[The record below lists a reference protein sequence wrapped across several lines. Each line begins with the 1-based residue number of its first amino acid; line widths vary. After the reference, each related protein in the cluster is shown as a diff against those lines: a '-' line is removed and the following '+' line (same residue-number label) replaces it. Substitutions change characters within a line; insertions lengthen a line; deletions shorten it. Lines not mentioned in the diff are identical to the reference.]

1 MQQKDY
7 RDDITIIPNK
17 VCLQLPYYIGTVKKK
32 KKREKKKEEFLELRQ
47 GKYHIVSLESGL
59 LLQKCFDFP

>member
-32 KKREKKKEEFLELRQ
+32 KKREKKKRGVLRVKT
-47 GKYHIVSLESGL
+47 GEVSYCVFGVRAVASEV
-59 LLQKCFDFP
+59 F